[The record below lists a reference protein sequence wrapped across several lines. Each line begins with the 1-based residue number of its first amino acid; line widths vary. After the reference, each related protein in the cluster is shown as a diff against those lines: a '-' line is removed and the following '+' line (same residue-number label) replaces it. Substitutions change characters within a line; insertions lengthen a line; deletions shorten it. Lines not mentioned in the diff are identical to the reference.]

1 MLSVPLQQAELSVEL
16 GFRPGRYNENV
27 GDGRKWARRSQKS
40 EVMMYENTKRQG
52 HVGKLR
58 PVTSDMLMI

>member
-1 MLSVPLQQAELSVEL
+1 MEL